1 MNNEIRY
8 YLTQVD
14 YYPSIDYAIVKLSK
28 NNWVACW
35 NPRIMQDLKKGEYF
49 TCWSQGHYFETKE
62 DTYDYIKQKFERE
75 ISYKLIEQDGLSLKL
90 QQLFKEYSEIK

>member
-8 YLTQVD
+8 YLKQVD
-14 YYPSIDYAIVKLSK
+14 YYPSIDYAIVKLSQ

-35 NPRIMQDLKKGEYF
+35 NPRIMEELNKGSYF

-62 DTYDYIKQKFERE
+62 EVYDYVKQMFEWK
-75 ISYKLIEQDGLSLKL
+75 ISHKLIEQEGISLEL
-90 QQLFKEYSEIK
+90 QQLFKEYSEIR